1 MPLCTSLQYPL
12 QNRAKIQKK
21 IEIYKKNQQNS
32 RIFKSCTV
40 SGLPISKGNFVGN
53 VYLSVLRFPAPK
65 PVCCYAERMDKPEKI
80 NADEYLTHP
89 RSVSIRLL

>member
-12 QNRAKIQKK
+12 QNRAKVQKK
-21 IEIYKKNQQNS
+21 NEIYKKNQQNS

-53 VYLSVLRFPAPK
+53 VYLSVLRSPSRSLPA
-65 PVCCYAERMDKPEKI
+65 AEQRGMAVPET
-80 NADEYLTHP
+80 E
-89 RSVSIRLL
+89 RG